1 MNKVLKDLKKEK
13 KKLLSSSGR
22 RGYGIQR
29 PMQGRKKTKIK
40 NGNFHHVPK
49 DFTDVKCN
57 EPKE

>member
-1 MNKVLKDLKKEK
+1 MK
-13 KKLLSSSGR
+13 KKILSSSGR